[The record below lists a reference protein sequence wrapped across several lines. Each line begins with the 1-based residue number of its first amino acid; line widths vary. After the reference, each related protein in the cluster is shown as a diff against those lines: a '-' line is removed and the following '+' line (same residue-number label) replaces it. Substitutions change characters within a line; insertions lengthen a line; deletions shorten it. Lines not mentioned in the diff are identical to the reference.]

1 MTDIYE
7 VSFNPFAPGFTDDPY
22 PQYAALRTA
31 VPAYEHALGFWFLS
45 RYSDVQALLRSNASV
60 DLNNLGPG
68 RYREMTEQLYG
79 EVMTPRLGGLSML
92 DRDAPD
98 HTRLRRLVTK
108 AFTPRAVAGLE
119 AKIRSLVDGKL
130 DEIGRAG
137 RGDVV
142 ADLAFPLPFEV
153 ISELL
158 GMPETDHY
166 RVRELSGVLAR
177 SFEPGVA
184 PEAMREIVA
193 ADTELAEIIGEVVA
207 WKREHPADDLMS
219 ELIVAEDEGDVLSD
233 AELVAQ
239 VELIYLAGYHNT
251 VNMIANGVHALLR
264 HPDQLKLLRQDP
276 ALIDNAVDE
285 LMRFDTPTQ
294 FLRRITLDS
303 YRVGNVK
310 LEPGSFVLLSIGS
323 ANRDETF
330 WGATADTVIVD
341 RENARAH
348 LSFGAGSRFCL
359 GSALARMEA
368 KAAIGGLVHRFPD
381 LAADGGVRWNGR
393 INLRGPE
400 FLPISV

>member
-1 MTDIYE
+1 MTDVSE

-68 RYREMTEQLYG
+68 RYRQMTEQLYG

-98 HTRLRRLVTK
+98 HTRLRKLVTK

-119 AKIRSLVDGKL
+119 SKIRSLVEGKL
-130 DEIGRAG
+130 DAIGRAG

-158 GMPETDHY
+158 GMPETDND

-177 SFEPGVA
+177 SFEPGVT
-184 PEAMREIVA
+184 PDAMCEIVA
-193 ADTELAEIIGEVVA
+193 ADTELAEIIAAVVA
-207 WKREHPADDLMS
+207 WKRKHPADDLMS

-264 HPDQLKLLRQDP
+264 HPDQLELLRRDSD
-276 ALIDNAVDE
+276 LIDNAVDE

-294 FLRRITLDS
+294 FLRRITLEP
-303 YRVGNVK
+303 YRVGDVE
-310 LEPGSFVLLSIGS
+310 LAPGSFVLLSIGS

-330 WGATADTVIVD
+330 WGATADTVIVN

-368 KAAIGGLVHRFPD
+368 RAAIGGLVNRFPK
-381 LAADGGVRWNGR
+381 LAADGDVRWNGR